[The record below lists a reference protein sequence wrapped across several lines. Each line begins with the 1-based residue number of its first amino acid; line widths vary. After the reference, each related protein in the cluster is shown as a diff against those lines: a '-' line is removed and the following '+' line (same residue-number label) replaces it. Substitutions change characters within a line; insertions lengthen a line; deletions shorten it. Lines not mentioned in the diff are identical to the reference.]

1 MIACFWAW
9 REKCPKMFV
18 APQTTET
25 KETPQKTHQKAS
37 KIHLAVLGSFRS
49 FLEFQH
55 SSRFVCVSVVLRFS
69 QKHACLEQRES
80 FFGLFDLSS

>member
-1 MIACFWAW
+1 
-9 REKCPKMFV
+9 MFV

-49 FLEFQH
+49 FLEFFGV
-55 SSRFVCVSVVLRFS
+55 STFLTLCV
-69 QKHACLEQRES
+69 RERS
-80 FFGLFDLSS
+80 AQIFPETCMFGTT